1 MENMKK
7 LAFGAIAALLV
18 LFSGCDNSKENLK
31 QCSDYTYADSVSNTH
46 VYGIV
51 CDAGGNA
58 LENVL
63 VMSGE
68 DTVFTNGSGV
78 YSFDKCR
85 VVNGR
90 CVVKF
95 ELRDFFS
102 VVRTADI
109 LDGEA
114 RIDAVMMPQD
124 SKEGVSEVARFY
136 NSQGATIE
144 VGKMKIM
151 IPANSMVYE
160 KDGKDFN
167 GSVFASAYYLN
178 PNSETFTKEM
188 PGGDMSGVTADGKSV
203 VLVSYGMVEVTM
215 KDSLGQKLQL
225 KEGAES
231 MLTFPIPDGFKEEQ
245 KYDKIPLW
253 YFDEEKGTW
262 IEEGIATKKGDSYV
276 GNVKHFSWHNLD
288 NPYTRATI
296 MGRVT
301 NKDGKPLPHVL
312 VTISQTCAYTDTAGY
327 YSAYVPQY
335 TPVFVTVKPEDYA
348 DCVNNPIYDVD
359 GIRAGSCYVQNVVLP
374 TMPCLHGKV
383 TDKEGSPMGG
393 VVVRTDNVSAV
404 TKSDGLYTFYYNAKG
419 PFSLFVDDKS
429 VAIDKRGTYKKYVF
443 GNPWEIGEDKSY
455 DFVID
460 RPINVYGF
468 VRGTNGK
475 TINKPIKVTAV
486 IGKKEYDIES
496 RIYTHTFY
504 SFNVSKDARE
514 VTAYVKAEDGY
525 GVKSNSVTD
534 TLDGR
539 LRIYMP
545 DINVPMGFSVKGS
558 IVNTCGPSK
567 AMMSIIIGHG
577 KNKQVISQSS
587 KFGYFDVDLPVD
599 VKGVSAKVKIDCNGK
614 MVKRKI
620 DQIDGNIDL
629 GGIEVCAGDKPDP
642 NCIYAIIGDRTV
654 KFNTKKD
661 KYTEMFQRKTK
672 NGRDV
677 RKYQAWYKSPDY
689 GGMLILENEF
699 DKASVMSR
707 KLTVYLLTDQ
717 MNVIS
722 GSKNV
727 YAQADDIYTFETNY
741 AMSEDGQLDDE
752 IYLYGSAD
760 VKNKNVD
767 DEMNSSYLTDAL
779 YRAAS
784 SILMGSSDSTTFYTL
799 SLSQSLT
806 KDIENSLKNSGFK
819 EKTTF
824 LDDEQRITSIFLQ
837 DDAEA
842 VVHRNK
848 DKTTDVTIL
857 VRDGIGSEPLYSCW
871 KVDFR
876 NSTLKK
882 RGESNINYM
891 WKNEADIAH
900 LVMFGP
906 IMGVRFTK
914 TDVAE
919 NKCGCSSGIA
929 PAVASK

>member
-1 MENMKK
+1 
-7 LAFGAIAALLV
+7 
-18 LFSGCDNSKENLK
+18 
-31 QCSDYTYADSVSNTH
+31 
-46 VYGIV
+46 
-51 CDAGGNA
+51 
-58 LENVL
+58 
-63 VMSGE
+63 
-68 DTVFTNGSGV
+68 
-78 YSFDKCR
+78 
-85 VVNGR
+85 
-90 CVVKF
+90 
-95 ELRDFFS
+95 
-102 VVRTADI
+102 
-109 LDGEA
+109 
-114 RIDAVMMPQD
+114 
-124 SKEGVSEVARFY
+124 
-136 NSQGATIE
+136 
-144 VGKMKIM
+144 
-151 IPANSMVYE
+151 
-160 KDGKDFN
+160 
-167 GSVFASAYYLN
+167 
-178 PNSETFTKEM
+178 
-188 PGGDMSGVTADGKSV
+188 
-203 VLVSYGMVEVTM
+203 
-215 KDSLGQKLQL
+215 
-225 KEGAES
+225 
-231 MLTFPIPDGFKEEQ
+231 
-245 KYDKIPLW
+245 
-253 YFDEEKGTW
+253 
-262 IEEGIATKKGDSYV
+262 
-276 GNVKHFSWHNLD
+276 
-288 NPYTRATI
+288 
-296 MGRVT
+296 
-301 NKDGKPLPHVL
+301 
-312 VTISQTCAYTDTAGY
+312 
-327 YSAYVPQY
+327 
-335 TPVFVTVKPEDYA
+335 
-348 DCVNNPIYDVD
+348 
-359 GIRAGSCYVQNVVLP
+359 
-374 TMPCLHGKV
+374 
-383 TDKEGSPMGG
+383 
-393 VVVRTDNVSAV
+393 
-404 TKSDGLYTFYYNAKG
+404 
-419 PFSLFVDDKS
+419 
-429 VAIDKRGTYKKYVF
+429 
-443 GNPWEIGEDKSY
+443 
-455 DFVID
+455 
-460 RPINVYGF
+460 
-468 VRGTNGK
+468 
-475 TINKPIKVTAV
+475 
-486 IGKKEYDIES
+486 
-496 RIYTHTFY
+496 
-504 SFNVSKDARE
+504 
-514 VTAYVKAEDGY
+514 
-525 GVKSNSVTD
+525 
-534 TLDGR
+534 
-539 LRIYMP
+539 
-545 DINVPMGFSVKGS
+545 
-558 IVNTCGPSK
+558 
-567 AMMSIIIGHG
+567 MMSIIIGHG

-857 VRDGIGSEPLYSCW
+857 VRDGIGNEPLYSCW

-882 RGESNINYM
+882 RGETNINYM